1 MKENEIEA
9 QNHEFPVVN
18 NIEIIPTIADE
29 IKFQILDQN
38 NKIEGMNEEVKEI
51 LENDQFKPNVG
62 ETIENEKTIE
72 EVILDQKSG
81 LNENSFD
88 SEVKD
93 LHQETLVNIVENED
107 EDENENVIDSLDNN
121 LINFVDNIII
131 PTKETN
137 EVITEAAPE
146 KVEVDVS
153 VPNST
158 KILEESTSII
168 DGDISEEII
177 EPPVEEVLEEIVES
191 QSGVAEELIETIEDS
206 KSKEIPPAILSDA
219 ITQQPIPAAPTDVE
233 VMDKPIVEE
242 RVETALETILDK
254 EEVSIPEAIVEA
266 AQPEVVEPEV
276 VEPQTVEHEVAQPEP
291 EVVETVPETV
301 VEQEVVETTPETV
314 DEPQVVEQ
322 EVAQPEVVETVPE
335 TVVEQEV
342 VETTPETVDEPQVVE
357 QEVAQ
362 TEVVETVPETAVEPQ
377 VVEQKVTQP
386 EVVETVPE
394 TVVEPQVVEQEVAQP
409 EVVETFPETVVE
421 PQVVEQEVTQ
431 PEVVETVPETVVEQ
445 KVVEQGIAAEP
456 EVTEKAQP
464 ESVIESEVIEVVS
477 EANKPEINENVVE
490 EIIEQQATE
499 FSGDISEP
507 QITEEI
513 IEVPDINEEKSFLFE
528 KPQNIDNLINEIEK
542 VVNDSDSDSDN
553 IIEEKEKEKEE
564 VVKPKPINSK
574 DIVGHEE
581 IIYEDNGDGNDDG
594 EWIDEDDDGEWV
606 DEDDDG
612 EWVDEDDDDGEWI
625 DEEEEVKPEV
635 NKRQSLLINT
645 DPNKRQSL
653 ILNTDP
659 SKRQS
664 LILNTDPSKR
674 QSLILNT
681 DPSKRQSLI
690 LNTDP
695 SKRQSLI
702 LNTPLDRKR
711 QSLLLNTPITREV
724 LNSFMTPLSANSS
737 SFPLPTPAPAP
748 VENKPKVLP
757 DDILER
763 IFRETDPQTMWVLRN
778 TSIKTRNI
786 VDNILKETF
795 EQFDLSMDP
804 LYFDVT
810 SKDNLG
816 LVLNSLELSP
826 FALAML
832 LHEILKLD
840 SQHIGYAFGQMF
852 RVPSK
857 IDFDYLTDLIVD
869 TLNILRS
876 KKGVDIADIMLGL
889 QHYYC
894 FNHSE
899 LEFYQLFDLIE
910 MTPEEVARF
919 IQNHYHFILSKSLP
933 PLLQA
938 LDVDEVF
945 VADMCKA
952 YANDDMDAFAR
963 IISKV
968 PVRFVRT
975 SVHPSDV
982 QGDRVVVVNENGEDV
997 IVVLNDDDHKHGRG
1011 KAPAD
1016 VDDDDE
1022 EWEEEGDDEN
1032 GKNIEEEEEED
1043 DDDDEIEGGGNRDSM
1058 IIVENNQSF
1067 SLFVGRILRFLNMTT
1082 KDVASFLKYLPEYC
1096 SYDEDEI
1103 LEGLNWNEEQIN
1115 EMRQIMKDEQDKIA
1129 RKMRELSKLII
1140 QRRMSI
1146 SSGIGSPLSGSPSV
1160 SHPSNRQFY

>member
-1 MKENEIEA
+1 MANFSVLYRRFRKLVFFLIIFFLVRSYYLRKKRGGSDDKRIGGIPERKRITDGSEQQKSDEKSKISVKEDGESDDESDDESELESGSKSKDEEGKIKENLEVPISLETTETVIGEESKKDENENKENEISLSVNENLKDPKDISSIDIEKTVIVNEIMKENEIEA

-276 VEPQTVEHEVAQPEP
+276 VEPQTVEHEVAQPE
-291 EVVETVPETV
+291 
-301 VEQEVVETTPETV
+301 
-314 DEPQVVEQ
+314 
-322 EVAQPEVVETVPE
+322 VVETVPE

-377 VVEQKVTQP
+377 VVEQK
-386 EVVETVPE
+386 
-394 TVVEPQVVEQEVAQP
+394 
-409 EVVETFPETVVE
+409 
-421 PQVVEQEVTQ
+421 VTQ

-606 DEDDDG
+606 DEDDD
-612 EWVDEDDDDGEWI
+612 DGEWI

-645 DPNKRQSL
+645 DPN
-653 ILNTDP
+653 
-659 SKRQS
+659 
-664 LILNTDPSKR
+664 KR

-763 IFRETDPQTMWVLRN
+763 IFRETDPQTMV
-778 TSIKTRNI
+778 S
-786 VDNILKETF
+786 
-795 EQFDLSMDP
+795 
-804 LYFDVT
+804 
-810 SKDNLG
+810 
-816 LVLNSLELSP
+816 
-826 FALAML
+826 
-832 LHEILKLD
+832 
-840 SQHIGYAFGQMF
+840 AFF
-852 RVPSK
+852 
-857 IDFDYLTDLIVD
+857 
-869 TLNILRS
+869 
-876 KKGVDIADIMLGL
+876 
-889 QHYYC
+889 
-894 FNHSE
+894 
-899 LEFYQLFDLIE
+899 
-910 MTPEEVARF
+910 
-919 IQNHYHFILSKSLP
+919 
-933 PLLQA
+933 
-938 LDVDEVF
+938 
-945 VADMCKA
+945 
-952 YANDDMDAFAR
+952 
-963 IISKV
+963 
-968 PVRFVRT
+968 
-975 SVHPSDV
+975 
-982 QGDRVVVVNENGEDV
+982 
-997 IVVLNDDDHKHGRG
+997 
-1011 KAPAD
+1011 
-1016 VDDDDE
+1016 
-1022 EWEEEGDDEN
+1022 
-1032 GKNIEEEEEED
+1032 
-1043 DDDDEIEGGGNRDSM
+1043 
-1058 IIVENNQSF
+1058 
-1067 SLFVGRILRFLNMTT
+1067 
-1082 KDVASFLKYLPEYC
+1082 
-1096 SYDEDEI
+1096 
-1103 LEGLNWNEEQIN
+1103 
-1115 EMRQIMKDEQDKIA
+1115 
-1129 RKMRELSKLII
+1129 
-1140 QRRMSI
+1140 
-1146 SSGIGSPLSGSPSV
+1146 
-1160 SHPSNRQFY
+1160 